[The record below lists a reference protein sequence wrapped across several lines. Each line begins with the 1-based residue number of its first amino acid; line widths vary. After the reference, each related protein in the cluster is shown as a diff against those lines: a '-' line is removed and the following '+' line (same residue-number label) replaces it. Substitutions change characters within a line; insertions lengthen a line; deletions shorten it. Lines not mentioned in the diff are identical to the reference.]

1 MKGIIQHVFIGLLSV
16 AFCQESTW
24 NRSSTSIAWKSISHR
39 MTFREPIVFTPF
51 EVKAGYLN
59 YGGKNYWS
67 GSIFNKTPITVTD
80 LPVFLDST
88 QYQFNILDA
97 LSNRRGTFI
106 EIDILRTNLPHFLFH
121 QNYFDLQIG
130 LGFQYTDF
138 SSNPSLPSETGKEWL
153 KTSTRGDYN
162 FHPRSFGLNINTSLG
177 WQLSRNRATYIYHS
191 FGVNSISL
199 YESGGGDKDLT
210 GMGLSESFG
219 IGTKYIFNQSRDNFN
234 YTIGIEAKWS
244 RLYMT
249 SVNATEDL
257 SPIYGVDMR
266 ASGIF
271 LTTGIQFG
279 GKHTD
284 GDIAYSYM
292 INNDFISAAE
302 SFEKFLSKERRHGK
316 RDKALEM
323 LQYCQFQIPYQ
334 QVNYGVEDLFKSDFN
349 DAVEWFNAAE
359 EEAEDDLKIE
369 IQEHRRNIAAE
380 LLDSVKNYKSQMSI
394 ADAEKLVLNAQK
406 LFPELT
412 EVNEIMAGLYL
423 DKGKLNTEIG
433 NYSAAIQNYLDA
445 IQLYPAIES
454 LVIPKLKQI
463 TDSIMKDAFFA
474 ANDDEL

>member
-1 MKGIIQHVFIGLLSV
+1 
-16 AFCQESTW
+16 
-24 NRSSTSIAWKSISHR
+24 
-39 MTFREPIVFTPF
+39 
-51 EVKAGYLN
+51 
-59 YGGKNYWS
+59 
-67 GSIFNKTPITVTD
+67 
-80 LPVFLDST
+80 
-88 QYQFNILDA
+88 
-97 LSNRRGTFI
+97 
-106 EIDILRTNLPHFLFH
+106 
-121 QNYFDLQIG
+121 
-130 LGFQYTDF
+130 
-138 SSNPSLPSETGKEWL
+138 
-153 KTSTRGDYN
+153 
-162 FHPRSFGLNINTSLG
+162 
-177 WQLSRNRATYIYHS
+177 
-191 FGVNSISL
+191 
-199 YESGGGDKDLT
+199 
-210 GMGLSESFG
+210 
-219 IGTKYIFNQSRDNFN
+219 
-234 YTIGIEAKWS
+234 
-244 RLYMT
+244 
-249 SVNATEDL
+249 
-257 SPIYGVDMR
+257 
-266 ASGIF
+266 
-271 LTTGIQFG
+271 
-279 GKHTD
+279 
-284 GDIAYSYM
+284 M

-323 LQYCQFQIPYQ
+323 LQYCQSQIPYQ

-463 TDSIMKDAFFA
+463 TDSIMKDAYFA
-474 ANDDEL
+474 AKDDELYLVINSLKSIIALNPEMANELDNYIIKLEKKLENQNSKGENQYAREYIIQRKKETIPDFSQILQLGMTYEEVKQIKGLPKHIDTMNEPRRQFELWTYSTDSTISRLYFENNMLVRIEK

>member
-1 MKGIIQHVFIGLLSV
+1 
-16 AFCQESTW
+16 
-24 NRSSTSIAWKSISHR
+24 
-39 MTFREPIVFTPF
+39 
-51 EVKAGYLN
+51 
-59 YGGKNYWS
+59 
-67 GSIFNKTPITVTD
+67 
-80 LPVFLDST
+80 
-88 QYQFNILDA
+88 
-97 LSNRRGTFI
+97 
-106 EIDILRTNLPHFLFH
+106 
-121 QNYFDLQIG
+121 

-153 KTSTRGDYN
+153 TGSTRGDYN

-199 YESGGGDKDLT
+199 YESEGGDKDLT

-219 IGTKYIFNQSRDNFN
+219 IGTKYIFNQSRGNFN

-302 SFEKFLSKERRHGK
+302 SFENFLAEERRHGK
-316 RDKALEM
+316 RDKALAM
-323 LQYCQFQIPYQ
+323 LQYCQSQIPYQ

-463 TDSIMKDAFFA
+463 TDSIMKDAYFA
-474 ANDDEL
+474 AKDDELYLVINSLKSIIALNPEMANELDNYIIKLEKKLENQNSKGENQYAREYIIQRKKETIPDFSQILQLGMTYEEVKQIKGLPKHIDTMNEPRRQFELWTYSTDSTISRLYFENNMLVRIEK